1 MAVRFADGL
10 AYGMWAAGGRQRGHL
25 RKKGLQTGLMA
36 APRPRKQAGIDGLWP
51 EAAYCRVIAAY
62 GPLESAVLTRPQDP
76 GDGMLTAS
84 PGPEDGSETGL
95 GLRRSVGEFSGP
107 EPTRGV
113 GSHSG
118 SSTSSSKSESS
129 KSGSPKHGHKKHKSK
144 SKSDHKHKHKPKS
157 HSRDRNEHR
166 EQDNSSTDDYE
177 RQNDYGMGRLNMNDS
192 SRSRYD

>member
-95 GLRRSVGEFSGP
+95 GLRRLIQYLKGQKGATFDKSNEAGDGP
-107 EPTRGV
+107 EKV
-113 GSHSG
+113 F
-118 SSTSSSKSESS
+118 ESQMKLYILVDLS
-129 KSGSPKHGHKKHKSK
+129 QFNRDGKKVVFTISYLK
-144 SKSDHKHKHKPKS
+144 
-157 HSRDRNEHR
+157 
-166 EQDNSSTDDYE
+166 
-177 RQNDYGMGRLNMNDS
+177 
-192 SRSRYD
+192 RYSN